1 MFEEMGQVR
10 KHLQLSEDL
19 NSSNL
24 GTAATV
30 GVPTPTEAFPDP
42 TAFSSYQRVLSIRV
56 SRILMT
62 VDVDKISILH
72 AIVRIGF

>member
-1 MFEEMGQVR
+1 MR
-10 KHLQLSEDL
+10 KRLRLSEDL

-30 GVPTPTEAFPDP
+30 GVPTPTEAFPDL
-42 TAFSSYQRVLSIRV
+42 TAFSSYQRVLSVRV

-62 VDVDKISILH
+62 VDADKIPILRGV
-72 AIVRIGF
+72 VRIGF